1 MLAQLKYEGGRFVAY
16 ILHAWYLCC
25 PIVLCSELI
34 WSFIFYLKCDGMVLS
49 KFQIYEKRKNS
60 PTVTF
65 LFLEMFT
72 CFSGN
77 VETALDVTVV
87 SLFLVFW

>member
-1 MLAQLKYEGGRFVAY
+1 
-16 ILHAWYLCC
+16 
-25 PIVLCSELI
+25 
-34 WSFIFYLKCDGMVLS
+34 MVLS

-77 VETALDVTVV
+77 VETAVDVTVV